1 MPIILVAIIR
11 SAIAFLALLV
21 MIRIIGKQ
29 QVSQLT
35 FFDYTVGITIGSM
48 ASTLSIQL
56 NENLT
61 ATLAGMVTWTVLA
74 ILAAIIG
81 IRSTRLEKIVVGEPE
96 IIIQNGKIIE
106 KILKKNRITI
116 SELLSELRVQGVF
129 NIEDVEFALIEPD
142 GKISVQKKSQKQP
155 VTPSD
160 LNLPT
165 QYDGL
170 PTVLIM
176 DGVVQENALRSINL
190 TKAWLHHQLEKQNIK
205 DTEVF
210 LAQLDT
216 KGNLYVD
223 LKGDNRYFII
233 DTKN

>member
-1 MPIILVAIIR
+1 MPIILVVIIR

-142 GKISVQKKSQKQP
+142 GKISVQKK
-155 VTPSD
+155 
-160 LNLPT
+160 
-165 QYDGL
+165 
-170 PTVLIM
+170 I
-176 DGVVQENALRSINL
+176 A
-190 TKAWLHHQLEKQNIK
+190 KAACYSK
-205 DTEVF
+205 
-210 LAQLDT
+210 
-216 KGNLYVD
+216 
-223 LKGDNRYFII
+223 
-233 DTKN
+233 